1 MEIQYQQ
8 KLKEFKTSHP
18 KSCKGVKVEDIEKL
32 NTEFP
37 VSYKE
42 FLYLSG
48 DEFEPISGLN
58 LGFYPVDDEQLWI
71 IKQNKNARENLKE
84 YGLEHLM
91 PKHYWVIA
99 EWDGSEVIWY
109 IDLDQG
115 DDPPVYGLN
124 IVEYAEEPDEWWYEK
139 EFNKF
144 SDWVNEAIKEYEEH
158 GHS

>member
-1 MEIQYQQ
+1 MES
-8 KLKEFKTSHP
+8 LKEILKNW
-18 KSCKGVKVEDIEKL
+18 KQK
-32 NTEFP
+32 
-37 VSYKE
+37 YKN
-42 FLYLSG
+42 G
-48 DEFEPISGLN
+48 EPIQVSEIDKIEREYNITFPRVYRDFLEATGNDFLPLDN
-58 LGFYPVDDEQLWI
+58 IVFEFDE
-71 IKQNKNARENLKE
+71 IKKTAQKNARENLKE

-91 PKHYWVIA
+91 PEHYWVIA